1 MATSFCRHV
10 GNQEQI
16 FLKQTQASGYDF
28 EIRLCDLDERGEL
41 TMRWRRVDE
50 RGELTTTE
58 SVFSA
63 YSLARKLGIVHCTLL
78 VLCIVSYCIRHPHLY
93 GLRIHTEY
101 NSQLPTRPYEV
112 EAKPFPLALQ
122 LSALCFS
129 SVLIDAKPLLNVF
142 TPITINEENSSSLKS
157 GLAFV
162 SAELLL
168 VSSKNGRSRAV
179 GLSEERNSYMVS
191 RVNIAQYK
199 PH

>member
-1 MATSFCRHV
+1 MPRA
-10 GNQEQI
+10 
-16 FLKQTQASGYDF
+16 
-28 EIRLCDLDERGEL
+28 
-41 TMRWRRVDE
+41 
-50 RGELTTTE
+50 
-58 SVFSA
+58 A
-63 YSLARKLGIVHCTLL
+63 YSLARKLGIVHCTLY
-78 VLCIVSYCIRHPHLY
+78 CIVLLY
-93 GLRIHTEY
+93 PTSAFVRTTDTYGVQFTTTYLH
-101 NSQLPTRPYEV
+101 TRPYEV

-179 GLSEERNSYMVS
+179 GLSEERNSYISYDRYLDLINLCVL
-191 RVNIAQYK
+191 
-199 PH
+199 